1 MEISP
6 HEQLPT
12 LIPPQEA
19 HQDWQPKTEFWQ
31 ILTGHQKV
39 FGQGDVNEI
48 FFPNNQLTLPQS
60 ELVFFNRETD
70 DKGYR
75 VYRKLQNPI
84 LVQPGKEG
92 FSPQEVLH
100 QSWLGV
106 QDSLRMYVFDEEGLE
121 ALQQQLKS
129 LGIHSEPLKTG
140 LGIMVETKIPA
151 IVKDEQNGEIKKEE
165 VEGVVFFLKEDAL
178 QKPADA
184 LALVAE
190 IAKLHPETTK
200 DLMSSLLIKAR
211 VVSHNIQVWRD
222 VLKAYET
229 DQLPSELDLPS
240 LSQLPKALQDI
251 FSQIKSYLEKIPDD
265 LIEFE
270 KGLTEKFKEFKATP
284 LAEINDLPLPFI
296 DENEVI
302 KHLKRILKIALNEP
316 DFFQILPKPVKKLAR
331 KFTKKIL
338 EQKNPERLKRLLRRL
353 ETNIIKT
360 PDVVNEAYDP
370 KKLLLT
376 EVAERGQQL
385 MLDRMEPS
393 DGMISK
399 IIRIL
404 DEELFNNETIK
415 SWNNLI
421 VEKSKEIFSQILFY
435 GYILDPEA
443 IDEIQQQIDKLK
455 PHVIELWNQKHP
467 DKPLPKNVREWIEA
481 MGIKEEFI
489 KLKKELSKAE
499 DISLNEEQQEE
510 YQKAYQEIEEKIND
524 IIKNKTA
531 DEQQK
536 NIEWDQF
543 PPHPI
548 LARWG
553 EIWGEIE
560 KRMDDNKFEEPV
572 KDKIRAV
579 FEAKR
584 KLAEKQEY
592 YTNLFLET
600 TIKYMPGGYD
610 GWNEELKGV
619 LRPLLE
625 ASPYFAPLFKE
636 PNCVGRMILLSGM
649 LMEAQVFEEEYLVEM
664 STYKHAFLGGFDALG
679 VGKVIEGSDC
689 PKYSYFGIPKEK
701 VFKGKVLD
709 NPAIIFKIPLQ
720 IGLLTEAGI
729 NYSILLEKQKARKLK
744 LYLLQQSGYIRD
756 ILWYNL
762 SADLYN
768 LLDCFFARSRAASI
782 NNFFPKPFYYLLYND
797 EIFNKTFKALEQEKS
812 SPLLPYIKLN
822 LLVMQRALED
832 EENAEELRIRI
843 NNDEL
848 KGKLEFTK
856 DDVETMKE
864 NLQTLLYNIANIET
878 PSYWQK
884 KYGPNLNATIEQ
896 MRKDLWNPNLFP
908 KPVAI
913 DDEGNVIWE
922 IPSS

>member
-19 HQDWQPKTEFWQ
+19 HQDWKPEKKPSFLEKLIRRFTGKKEPSFWQ
-31 ILTGHQKV
+31 ILTGHQNF
-39 FGQGDVNEI
+39 FGKEDIDN
-48 FFPNNQLTLPQS
+48 FFQNNMLSLPSS
-60 ELVFFNRETD
+60 ESRFFYWETD
-70 DKGYR
+70 NKGNQ

-84 LVQPGKEG
+84 LVQPEKEG
-92 FSPQEVLH
+92 FSPQKVIH
-100 QSWLGV
+100 QSWLGF
-106 QDSLRMYVFDEEGLE
+106 QDNSLRMYVFNKEGLE
-121 ALQQQLKS
+121 ELQRRLKF
-129 LGIHSEPLKTG
+129 LGIPFESLKTG
-140 LGIMVETKIPA
+140 LGIMVKTKIPA
-151 IVKDEQNGEIKKEE
+151 IVKDEQNGEIKKRE
-165 VEGVVFFLKEDAL
+165 VDGVVFFLKEDAL

-190 IAKLHPETTK
+190 IAKLHPETAK

-240 LSQLPKALQDI
+240 LSQLPKAFQDI

-284 LAEINDLPLPFI
+284 LEEIDDLPLPFI
-296 DENEVI
+296 DKQKAIE
-302 KHLKRILKIALNEP
+302 HLRRILKIASE
-316 DFFQILPKPVKKLAR
+316 KP
-331 KFTKKIL
+331 
-338 EQKNPERLKRLLRRL
+338 EDSERLQRLLKRLLRRL
-353 ETNIIKT
+353 EANIIKT
-360 PDVVNEAYDP
+360 PDIVNEAYDP

-376 EVAERGQQL
+376 VVAERGQQL

-592 YTNLFLET
+592 YTNLFLKT

-610 GWNEELKGV
+610 GWNKELKGA
-619 LRPLLE
+619 LSTLLE
-625 ASPYFAPLFKE
+625 TSPYFSSLFKE
-636 PNCVGRMILLSGM
+636 PNCVGRIILLSGM
-649 LMEAQVFEEEYLVEM
+649 LMETQVFEEKDLV
-664 STYKHAFLGGFDALG
+664 TLATCNHVFLGGFDALG
-679 VGKVIEGSDC
+679 VGRVIEGSGY
-689 PKYSYFGIPKEK
+689 PKRSYFGIPREK
-701 VFKGKVLD
+701 VFQGKVFD
-709 NPAIIFKIPLQ
+709 NQEIILQFPLQ
-720 IGLLTEAGI
+720 VGLITEAGI
-729 NYSILLEKQKARKLK
+729 NYSSHLEKQKARELA
-744 LYLLQQSGYIRD
+744 LYILQQSGYIRD
-756 ILWYNL
+756 NFWQNL
-762 SADLYN
+762 STDLDN
-768 LLDCFFARSRAASI
+768 LDYFFSQSRAASI
-782 NNFFPKPFYYLLYND
+782 NNFFPHPFYYLLYD
-797 EIFNKTFKALEQEKS
+797 NKEFTKSLEALKQEKS
-812 SPLLPYIKLN
+812 SPLLLPYIKLN
-822 LLVMQRALED
+822 LLVMEKALND
-832 EENAEELRIRI
+832 EKNANELRIRI
-843 NNDEL
+843 NKDKL

-856 DDVETMKE
+856 DDVEMMKK
-864 NLQTLLYNIANIET
+864 NLQTLLSNLTDIEI
-878 PSYWQK
+878 PPHWQS
-884 KYGPNLNATIEQ
+884 KYGRNLQNATIEQ

>member
-1 MEISP
+1 MDIN
-6 HEQLPT
+6 HEPLPA
-12 LIPPQEA
+12 LIPPHEA
-19 HQDWQPKTEFWQ
+19 QKDWQPETVFWQ
-31 ILTGHQKV
+31 ILTGQKV
-39 FGQGDVNEI
+39 FDKEDINT
-48 FFPNNQLTLPQS
+48 FFRNNMLSLPPS
-60 ELVFFNRETD
+60 ELRFFDWEKD
-70 DKGYR
+70 DKGKQ
-75 VYRKLQNPI
+75 VYRELQNPI

-106 QDSLRMYVFDEEGLE
+106 QDNSLRMYVFDEKGLE
-121 ALQQQLKS
+121 ALQQKLKS
-129 LGIHSEPLKTG
+129 LGIPFESLKTG
-140 LGIMVETKIPA
+140 LGIMVKTKIPA
-151 IVKDEQNGEIKKEE
+151 IVKDEKNGEIKKGE

-178 QKPADA
+178 QTPADA

-190 IAKLHPETTK
+190 IAKLHPETAK

-229 DQLPSELDLPS
+229 GQLLSELDLPS
-240 LSQLPKALQDI
+240 LSQLHKAFQDI

-265 LIEFE
+265 LVEFE

-284 LAEINDLPLPFI
+284 LEKIDDLPLPLI

-302 KHLKRILKIALNEP
+302 KHLRRILKIALNEP
-316 DFFQILPKPVKKLAR
+316 EFFQILPKPVKKLAR

-338 EQKNPERLKRLLRRL
+338 EQKNPKRLKRLLRRL
-353 ETNIIKT
+353 ENNIIKT

-393 DGMISK
+393 DGMISEM
-399 IIRIL
+399 IRIL
-404 DEELFNNETIK
+404 DEELFNNKTIK

-421 VEKSKEIFSQILFY
+421 VEKSKKIFSQILFY
-435 GYILDPEA
+435 GDILDPEA
-443 IDEIQQQIDKLK
+443 IDEIQQQIEKLK

-467 DKPLPKNVREWIEA
+467 DKPLPKNVREWIKA
-481 MGIKEEFI
+481 MGINEEMS
-489 KLKKELSKAE
+489 KLIA
-499 DISLNEEQQEE
+499 DISDAEAKPLNEKQQKQ
-510 YQKAYQEIEEKIND
+510 YQAAYQSVEQEIQKILETT
-524 IIKNKTA
+524 TA
-531 DEQQK
+531 DEQQE
-536 NIEWDQF
+536 NIELDQF

-553 EIWGEIE
+553 EIWEEIE
-560 KRMDDNKFEEPV
+560 KKIIDKFEEPV

-649 LMEAQVFEEEYLVEM
+649 LMKAQVFKEEDLVTM
-664 STYKHAFLGGFDALG
+664 ASYWHVLLGGFDALG
-679 VGKVIEGSDC
+679 VGRVIEGSGY
-689 PKYSYFGIPKEK
+689 PINSYFGIPEGKIFQGK
-701 VFKGKVLD
+701 VFD
-709 NPAIIFKIPLQ
+709 DPEIILQLPLQ
-720 IGLLTEAGI
+720 VGLITEAGV
-729 NYSILLEKQKARKLK
+729 NYSSHLEKQKARKLK
-744 LYLLQQSGYIRD
+744 LYLLQQSGYIKD
-756 ILWYNL
+756 SLWYNL
-762 SADLYN
+762 SIN
-768 LLDCFFARSRAASI
+768 LDNLDSFFSRSRAASI
-782 NNFFPKPFYYLLYND
+782 NNFLPQPFYYLLYDN
-797 EIFNKTFKALEQEKS
+797 EIFNKTFKALEQEKFS
-812 SPLLPYIKLN
+812 LLLPYIKLN
-822 LLVMQRALED
+822 LLVMEKALND
-832 EENAEELRIRI
+832 EKNANELRIRI
-843 NNDEL
+843 NGR
-848 KGKLEFTK
+848 KKFTK
-856 DDVETMKE
+856 DDVETMKK
-864 NLQTLLYNIANIET
+864 NLQTLLSNLADIEI

-884 KYGPNLNATIEQ
+884 KYGPNLENATIEQ
-896 MRKDLWNPNLFP
+896 MREDLWNPNLFP

-913 DDEGNVIWE
+913 DDEGNATWKM
-922 IPSS
+922 PSP

>member
-1 MEISP
+1 MDIS
-6 HEQLPT
+6 HEQLFTPT
-12 LIPPQEA
+12 PPHEA
-19 HQDWQPKTEFWQ
+19 HKDWQPKTVFWQ

-48 FFPNNQLTLPQS
+48 FFPNNQLTLPPS
-60 ELVFFNRETD
+60 ELGFFYLETD
-70 DKGYR
+70 DKGNK

-106 QDSLRMYVFDEEGLE
+106 QDSLRMYVFDKEGLE
-121 ALQQQLKS
+121 ALQQRLES
-129 LGIHSEPLKTG
+129 LGIHFEPLKTG
-140 LGIMVETKIPA
+140 LGVMVKTKIPA
-151 IVKDEQNGEIKKEE
+151 IVKDEQNGEIKKGE
-165 VEGVVFFLKEDAL
+165 VERVIFFLKEDAL

-184 LALVAE
+184 LALVVE
-190 IAKLHPETTK
+190 IAKLHPETAK
-200 DLMSSLLIKAR
+200 DLMSSSLIKAR

-229 DQLPSELDLPS
+229 GQLLSELDLPS

-251 FSQIKSYLEKIPDD
+251 FSQIKSYLDKIPDD
-265 LIEFE
+265 LVKFE
-270 KGLTEKFKEFKATP
+270 KGLTEKFEEFKATP
-284 LAEINDLPLPFI
+284 LEKKIDDLPLPFI

-393 DGMISK
+393 DGMISE

-435 GYILDPEA
+435 GDILDPEA

-467 DKPLPKNVREWIEA
+467 DKPLPKNVREWIKV
-481 MGIKEEFI
+481 MGINEEMS
-489 KLKKELSKAE
+489 KLIA
-499 DISLNEEQQEE
+499 DISDAEAKPLNEEQQKQYQET
-510 YQKAYQEIEEKIND
+510 YQKIEEKIND
-524 IIKNKTA
+524 IIKNTTA

-536 NIEWDQF
+536 NLKWNQF
-543 PPHPI
+543 PPHPV
-548 LARWG
+548 LA
-553 EIWGEIE
+553 EWGEIE
-560 KRMDDNKFEEPV
+560 EIINGLSDGPAKH
-572 KDKIRAV
+572 KIRAV
-579 FEAKR
+579 FGAKR

-679 VGKVIEGSDC
+679 VGRVIEGSDC

-701 VFKGKVLD
+701 VFQGKVFD
-709 NPAIIFKIPLQ
+709 NQAIIFKIPLQ

-782 NNFFPKPFYYLLYND
+782 DNFFPRPFYYLLYND
-797 EIFNKTFKALEQEKS
+797 EIFNKTFKALKQEKS

-832 EENAEELRIRI
+832 EENTEELRIRI
-843 NNDEL
+843 NNNEL

-856 DDVETMKE
+856 DDVEKMKE
-864 NLQTLLYNIANIET
+864 NLQTLLYNLTNIEI
-878 PSYWQK
+878 PPYWK
-884 KYGPNLNATIEQ
+884 NKYGPNLENENATIEQ
-896 MRKDLWNPNLFP
+896 MREDLWNPNLFP

-922 IPSS
+922 IPSP